1 MIFSYLQVNNL
12 IIALEFRI
20 CSIERII
27 FAAWQCLK
35 LVYYYGMLKN
45 CQIQN
50 TCMILNGEGVHTS

>member
-1 MIFSYLQVNNL
+1 MIFPYPQMNNL
-12 IIALEFRI
+12 IIALAFRI

-35 LVYYYGMLKN
+35 FVYYCDILKN

-50 TCMILNGEGVHTS
+50 TCMILEW

>member
-12 IIALEFRI
+12 IIALAFRI

-50 TCMILNGEGVHTS
+50 TCMILEW